1 VPLELKQG
9 PSDGYR
15 IGIVSV
21 AENIVQGESVMRY
34 RSDGRNVNRGRK
46 DKINLKF
53 SEMITVCAVLC
64 GY

>member
-1 VPLELKQG
+1 
-9 PSDGYR
+9 
-15 IGIVSV
+15 VSV